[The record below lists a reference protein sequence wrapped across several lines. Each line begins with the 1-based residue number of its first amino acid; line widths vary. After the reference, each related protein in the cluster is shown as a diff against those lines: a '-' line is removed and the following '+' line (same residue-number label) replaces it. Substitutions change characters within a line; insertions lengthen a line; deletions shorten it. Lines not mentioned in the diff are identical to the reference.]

1 MSAVS
6 VATTAASRALSLQ
19 RLDDW
24 PLLIER
30 GRANTPPRMERTP
43 TSIDAD
49 GRDLLIRYNRTI
61 GVISTADTAR
71 VGEALNRVIEA
82 NEYAP
87 HGGRRTLLID
97 GASTMGK
104 TMCIETY
111 VTTGADRVWRQRGR
125 RVNGREQIPYV
136 YVEAESGGRG
146 RALMQSILHFIGLPY
161 TERESAEILT
171 ARLRDIAP
179 ELGLKA
185 VIIDDAHMLRT
196 NNPDSRRLTDF
207 LKHIIT
213 SLPVTFAF
221 VGAGLA
227 SSALLQQSTR
237 GDYPASEQISRRAKI
252 LTLTPWPHERLGDD
266 WTRLIAN
273 LERRLVL
280 TQGPVKGVL
289 TTSSAIRLLHE
300 RSAGHPG
307 MMIEWVKDAAT
318 TAISEDRRLTLDL
331 LKATAPPRPRSR
343 T

>member
-1 MSAVS
+1 
-6 VATTAASRALSLQ
+6 
-19 RLDDW
+19 
-24 PLLIER
+24 
-30 GRANTPPRMERTP
+30 
-43 TSIDAD
+43 
-49 GRDLLIRYNRTI
+49 
-61 GVISTADTAR
+61 
-71 VGEALNRVIEA
+71 
-82 NEYAP
+82 
-87 HGGRRTLLID
+87 
-97 GASTMGK
+97 MGK
-104 TMCIETY
+104 TMCVEAY
-111 VTTGADRVWRQRGR
+111 VTAGADRIWRERGR
-125 RVNGREQIPYV
+125 RVDGREQIPYV
-136 YVEAESGGRG
+136 YVEAESEGRG

-185 VIIDDAHMLRT
+185 VVVDDAHMLRA

-207 LKHIIT
+207 LKHVIT

-252 LTLTPWPHERLGDD
+252 LTLKPWPHERLGDD

-280 TQGPVKGVL
+280 PLGPVKGVL

-300 RSAGHPG
+300 RAAGHPG
-307 MMIEWVKDAAT
+307 MMVEWVKDAVI
-318 TAISEDRRLTLDL
+318 TAINEDRRLNLEL
-331 LKATAPPRPRSR
+331 LRATAPPQPRSR